1 MRKRIYCCIIST
13 LLILN
18 AGINVSAESLQESE
32 SVAEDAYV
40 VISEESDA
48 MLNQELSETD
58 ELAGIT
64 GKVASI
70 ALTQQ
75 EVEELRNTP
84 GVLAVEKEIVLKGM
98 SEEDFSIDTIEES
111 EYINDEEYSED
122 YNTID
127 NLDQWNLRAINLI
140 KNEASSEAPVKIE
153 ILDSGISYTD
163 DIDVIEHVNLIPGE
177 EDVSILYEDS
187 TGHGTGIGG
196 MIAAK
201 DNGEGIS
208 GINPNVEL
216 YSVKALDENLESP
229 LSRIVE
235 GIYWGIENEMDI
247 INMSFGTPV
256 YSEVLR
262 QAIVDAYDAGILLIA
277 AAGNTPG
284 AAVQYPAAFPEVVA
298 VGSTNAEGQLADHTS
313 FGSELELLAPGEQIV
328 TTGLFYGVLETKGTS
343 IAAAQVTGV
352 ASLLMERDKE
362 KSPEFIRQLLRK
374 SAKNILIDE
383 EKTAGL
389 IDHGYALDIYN
400 EFEESYITT
409 EEIPVEDN
417 QNPIEDYSTAAE
429 EVIVGLWAN
438 SHDKDGHYNSTVW
451 AANSV
456 GGFSSRNIL
465 LMSTAATNIDKFRK
479 EFGEYVEAF
488 HGRGNYIMNLSFL
501 WEVANE
507 LGKNDNKVAAIN
519 TVYNRVVS
527 RCNPTGRDAQILLQ
541 LKNSIDPYIL
551 QWNMVGGGESDKES
565 RKFKVLG
572 GAMHMIGDICAHR
585 AMVPEDGAGNFNQ
598 ADILSSTKAA
608 PADSEL
614 KLWLKNGI
622 QAEYKKKL
630 KEHANWALFKKAI
643 KTGCMEFRDIGKFVK
658 DGGKNYADDATFY
671 NVRFTITKNAS
682 TRLLKASTLA
692 DSRRIMIPRSHF
704 IKFNNLKGYFIAAG
718 GSASS
723 FDYWSKI
730 STNGFV

>member
-1 MRKRIYCCIIST
+1 MRKRIYCCILSIP
-13 LLILN
+13 LILN
-18 AGINVSAESLQESE
+18 AGINVSAESLQESD

-40 VISEESDA
+40 VISEESNV
-48 MLNQELSETD
+48 MLSQELPETD

-84 GVLAVEKEIVLKGM
+84 GVLAVEKETVLKGM
-98 SEEDFSIDTIEES
+98 SEVDFSIDTAEES
-111 EYINDEEYSED
+111 EYINDEEYLED

-262 QAIVDAYDAGILLIA
+262 QAIVDAYDAGILLVA

-313 FGSELELLAPGEQIV
+313 FGAELELLAPGEQIV
-328 TTGLFYGVLETKGTS
+328 TTGLFYGVLETEGTS

-352 ASLLMERDKE
+352 ASLLMERDRE

-383 EKTAGL
+383 ENTAGL

-400 EFEESYITT
+400 EFEESYLIT

-429 EVIVGLWAN
+429 EVIVGLWSN

-465 LMSTAATNIDKFRK
+465 LMSTAATNIDKFSK

-551 QWNMVGGGESDKES
+551 QWNMVSGGESDKES

-622 QAEYKKKL
+622 QAEYNKKL

-718 GSASS
+718 GSESS